1 MHRRGNEF
9 ELQRLIDNL
18 NFVDVNGYTMIGR
31 IPKIGSKMEKD
42 ILTKI
47 FKNTPIK
54 TLYDDKGEPIYYR
67 TTGGRY
73 FKVVTNYPT
82 GSTKEKP
89 LYFQNE
95 YRMLL
100 VAFLAV
106 LWHFGFTKSIPTILT
121 GRHMR

>member
-1 MHRRGNEF
+1 
-9 ELQRLIDNL
+9 
-18 NFVDVNGYTMIGR
+18 MIGR
-31 IPKIGSKMEKD
+31 IPKIGSEMEKD

-82 GSTKEKP
+82 SSTKEKP